1 MKMKKITAMALACV
15 MALGLAACGGTSSS
29 TGTSAD
35 SAAPASSTGTAAEP
49 CDLVVAWWGS
59 QGRNEKFQSALD
71 LYAEQNPGVTIESQT
86 NGFSDHL
93 TALSAAAASND
104 IERLRADIKRARD
117 SLDALPLR
125 IAST

>member
-71 LYAEQNPGVTIESQT
+71 L
-86 NGFSDHL
+86 
-93 TALSAAAASND
+93 LSL
-104 IERLRADIKRARD
+104 IHI
-117 SLDALPLR
+117 
-125 IAST
+125 

>member
-93 TALSAAAASND
+93 TALSAAMTC
-104 IERLRADIKRARD
+104 RTWPCCRALIT
-117 SLDALPLR
+117 S
-125 IAST
+125 STWTATCSST

>member
-49 CDLVVAWWGS
+49 CDLVVAWVGQPGDAMKNSRALWTFTRS
-59 QGRNEKFQSALD
+59 RTPASPSKARQTASA
-71 LYAEQNPGVTIESQT
+71 TI
-86 NGFSDHL
+86 
-93 TALSAAAASND
+93 
-104 IERLRADIKRARD
+104 
-117 SLDALPLR
+117 
-125 IAST
+125 

>member
-35 SAAPASSTGTAAEP
+35 SAAPASSTGTTAEP
-49 CDLVVAWWGS
+49 YDLFVAWWGS

-71 LYAEQNPGVTIESQT
+71 LYAEQNPGDVY
-86 NGFSDHL
+86 
-93 TALSAAAASND
+93 
-104 IERLRADIKRARD
+104 KRQK
-117 SLDALPLR
+117 
-125 IAST
+125 